1 MATLEERVVGLER
14 AARRWRY
21 AAVVLGMLLAVG
33 VTVAAKTSEKVPDVM
48 RVRRLE
54 VVRPDGTAAIEL
66 SAEDRQA
73 RFYLHGSPDSELGM
87 AFGAHEEGVSLMVLK
102 HKEVPL
108 FFVQADENGA
118 MLYLSDGRETSQ
130 GPNRIA
136 LGSVHNDQNPH
147 GLATLSFFRGSGLKP
162 PKEAGLHLEG
172 SSQGTFLLLGGPEGK
187 RAKVR
192 VEQETGKVEFLDEK
206 NKLIWSTP

>member
-1 MATLEERVVGLER
+1 MATLEERVAGLER

-33 VTVAAKTSEKVPDVM
+33 VTVAAKKPEGVPEVL
-48 RVRRLE
+48 RAKRIE
-54 VVRPDGTAAIEL
+54 VVRPDGAVAIEL
-66 SAEDRQA
+66 RAEDRQA
-73 RFYLHGSPDSELGM
+73 WLSLRGTRDGERSIGFFATEEEVFLTLMKNKEAPLLMARVGYYGALLH
-87 AFGAHEEGVSLMVLK
+87 
-102 HKEVPL
+102 
-108 FFVQADENGA
+108 
-118 MLYLSDGRETSQ
+118 LSDGREPSQ

-147 GLATLSFFRGSGLKP
+147 GLATLSFFRGSGLKSVE
-162 PKEAGLHLEG
+162 EAGFHLEG

-192 VEQETGKVEFLDEK
+192 VEQETGKVNFLDDN